1 MKDEKKSKPRHSY
14 KPDFK
19 AEMLK
24 MLISGKK
31 VSEISETFGIA
42 EKRYAVAAAVSLEN
56 FINHED
62 KVEDRR
68 I

>member
-1 MKDEKKSKPRHSY
+1 MGSQKKTRERRSY
-14 KPDFK
+14 DPDFK
-19 AEMLK
+19 AEILR

-56 FINHED
+56 FICYEN
-62 KVEDRR
+62 KS
-68 I
+68 

>member
-1 MKDEKKSKPRHSY
+1 MGSQKKTRARRSY
-14 KPDFK
+14 DPDFQ
-19 AEMLK
+19 AEILR

-56 FINHED
+56 FIYNED
-62 KVEDRR
+62 KSQNQ
-68 I
+68 